1 MRAATS
7 RAAAAIAAALALAA
21 CGTTTERRN
30 VPRPPPTRIVIT
42 GSISTDRVSVAPR
55 RFGAGPVSLVV
66 ANLTDTSQ
74 QVTLE
79 TANRRRPGIRQ
90 QTAPINPRDTAE
102 LRADLSTGRYLVKVS
117 GGGIASATLR
127 VGTRRRSAQNACCSR
142 RRTRG
147 AR

>member
-7 RAAAAIAAALALAA
+7 RATAAIAAALALGA
-21 CGTTTERRN
+21 CGTTTHRRDE
-30 VPRPPPTRIVIT
+30 PRPPTRIVIT
-42 GSISTDRVSVAPR
+42 GSISTDRVSVSPR

-79 TANRRRPGIRQ
+79 TAGSRAGIRQ

-102 LRADLSTGRYLVKVS
+102 LRADLRTGRYTVHVA
-117 GGGIASATLR
+117 GGGIRAATLR
-127 VGTRRRSAQNACCSR
+127 VAGQRPSAQNDLLQP
-142 RRTRG
+142 
-147 AR
+147 

>member
-7 RAAAAIAAALALAA
+7 RAAAAGIAAALALAA

-30 VPRPPPTRIVIT
+30 DPRPPTRIVVT
-42 GSISTDRVSVAPR
+42 GSISTDRVSISPR
-55 RFGAGPVSLVV
+55 RFGAGPISLVV

-74 QVTLE
+74 QLTLE
-79 TANRRRPGIRQ
+79 TVDRRRAGIRQ

-102 LRADLSTGRYLVKVS
+102 LRADLGTGRYLVKVS

-127 VGTRRRSAQNACCSR
+127 VGRRRRSAQNDLLQP
-142 RRTRG
+142 
-147 AR
+147 